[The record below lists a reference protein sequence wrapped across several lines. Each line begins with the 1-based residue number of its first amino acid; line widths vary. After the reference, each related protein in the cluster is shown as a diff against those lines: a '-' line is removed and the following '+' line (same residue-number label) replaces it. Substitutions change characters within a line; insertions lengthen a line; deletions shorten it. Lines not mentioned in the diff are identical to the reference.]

1 MFKRIIAA
9 AAATLLL
16 LSLCSCG
23 VQPIKPEGLSIVCTA
38 FPQYDFA
45 KNILGSDKGLTLLL
59 DGKEDFHSYE
69 PNAADIVK
77 IATADLFV
85 YIGEDSEKWVK
96 KTLAAAGNDKLNTF
110 TLTEAVNLLDEETVE
125 GMQAE
130 DEHHH
135 HHHDDEDE
143 EQDEHVWLSLRN
155 AAAITDKLCDAICAV
170 DPQNT
175 DKYRAN
181 ADAYIARLN
190 ALDGEYTA
198 AVSGAKRNTL
208 IFADRFPFRYLVEDY
223 GLKYY
228 AAFPG
233 CSAESEAS
241 FETMATLISKT
252 EETGTPYVFII
263 DGSDGSIAE
272 AVCKATG
279 AGTLVLDSCQ
289 SVSADD
295 IAAGES
301 YLGAMTDN
309 LIKLKEALN

>member
-1 MFKRIIAA
+1 M
-9 AAATLLL
+9 
-16 LSLCSCG
+16 
-23 VQPIKPEGLSIVCTA
+23 
-38 FPQYDFA
+38 
-45 KNILGSDKGLTLLL
+45 LL

-77 IATADLFV
+77 IATADLFI

-110 TLTEAVNLLDEETVE
+110 TLTEAVNLLEEETVE

-130 DEHHH
+130 EEHHH
-135 HHHDDEDE
+135 GKDEA

-155 AAAITDKLCDAICAV
+155 AAKITDKLCEAICSV
-170 DPQNT
+170 DPQNAE
-175 DKYRAN
+175 KYRAN
-181 ADAYIARLN
+181 AKEYITRLN
-190 ALDGEYTA
+190 ELDSEYSA
-198 AVSGAKRNTL
+198 AVSSAKRDTL

-223 GLKYY
+223 GLEYY

-241 FETMATLISKT
+241 FETMATLINKT
-252 EETGTPYVFII
+252 KETGTPYVFII

-279 AGTLVLDSCQ
+279 AGTLTLDSCQ

-301 YLGAMTDN
+301 YLSAMTDN
-309 LIKLKEALN
+309 LTKLKEALN

>member
-1 MFKRIIAA
+1 MFKRIAAGIAA
-9 AAATLLL
+9 ALLL
-16 LSLCSCG
+16 LSLASCSI
-23 VQPIKPEGLSIVCTA
+23 QPINSEGLSIVCTA

-45 KNILGSDKGLTLLL
+45 KNILGTDKGLTLLL

-77 IATADLFV
+77 IATADLFI

-110 TLTEAVNLLDEETVE
+110 TLTEAVNLLEEETVE

-130 DEHHH
+130 EEHHH
-135 HHHDDEDE
+135 GKDEA

-155 AAAITDKLCDAICAV
+155 AAKITDKLCEAICSV
-170 DPQNT
+170 DPQNAE
-175 DKYRAN
+175 KYRAN
-181 ADAYIARLN
+181 AKEYITRLN
-190 ALDGEYTA
+190 ELDSEYSA
-198 AVSGAKRNTL
+198 AVSSAKRDTL

-241 FETMATLISKT
+241 FETMATLINKT

-279 AGTLVLDSCQ
+279 AGTLTLDSCQ

-309 LIKLKEALN
+309 LTKLKEALN

>member
-1 MFKRIIAA
+1 MFKRIAAGIAA
-9 AAATLLL
+9 ALLL
-16 LSLCSCG
+16 FSLASCG
-23 VQPIKPEGLSIVCTA
+23 IQPISSEGLSIVCTA

-45 KNILGSDKGLTLLL
+45 KNILGTDKGLTLLL

-69 PNAADIVK
+69 PNAADIVR
-77 IATADLFV
+77 IATADLFI

-110 TLTEAVNLLDEETVE
+110 TLTEAVNLLEEETVE

-130 DEHHH
+130 EEHHH
-135 HHHDDEDE
+135 GKDEA
-143 EQDEHVWLSLRN
+143 EQDEHVWLSLKNAQTLCSAISSVLQQIDPDNKDTYAANASAYIKKLSALDADYQAAVN
-155 AAAITDKLCDAICAV
+155 AAACKTVLF
-170 DPQNT
+170 
-175 DKYRAN
+175 
-181 ADAYIARLN
+181 
-190 ALDGEYTA
+190 G
-198 AVSGAKRNTL
+198 
-208 IFADRFPFRYLVEDY
+208 DRFPFRYLVEDY
-223 GLKYY
+223 GLEYY

-241 FETMATLISKT
+241 FETMATLINKT
-252 EETGTPYVFII
+252 KETGTPYVFII

-279 AGTLVLDSCQ
+279 AGTLTLDSCQ

-301 YLGAMTDN
+301 YLSAMTDN
-309 LIKLKEALN
+309 LTKLKEALN

>member
-1 MFKRIIAA
+1 MFKKIAAGIAA
-9 AAATLLL
+9 ALLL
-16 LSLCSCG
+16 LSLASCG
-23 VQPIKPEGLSIVCTA
+23 IQPISSEGLSIVCTA
-38 FPQYDFA
+38 FSQYDFA
-45 KNILGSDKGLTLLL
+45 KNILGTDKGLTLLL

-77 IATADLFV
+77 IATADLFI

-110 TLTEAVNLLDEETVE
+110 TLAEAVNLLEEETVE

-130 DEHHH
+130 EEHHH
-135 HHHDDEDE
+135 GKDET

-155 AAAITDKLCDAICAV
+155 AAKITDKLCEAICSV
-170 DPQNT
+170 DPQNAE
-175 DKYRAN
+175 KYRAN
-181 ADAYIARLN
+181 AKEYITRLN
-190 ALDGEYTA
+190 ELDSEYSA
-198 AVSGAKRNTL
+198 AVSSAKRDTL

-223 GLKYY
+223 GLEYY

-241 FETMATLISKT
+241 FETMATLINKT

-279 AGTLVLDSCQ
+279 VGTLTLDSCQ

-309 LIKLKEALN
+309 LTKLKEALN